1 MASAL
6 TIFNGNIIA
15 DVEVSSKQSE
25 SHAFRAVATE
35 FPIQSGSIVSDHVFL
50 KPRELDVSFTSSNTP
65 GPGYTAQQVF
75 NAFKRH
81 FTNRDLL
88 KIITEHDTYENM
100 IIVDFQPVHKS
111 PHKGALECTLKF
123 QQINSVSIVAVPYLK
138 AIDTSA
144 QPTTNRGLISPL
156 KMTDASL
163 QALFPPPAK
172 K

>member
-1 MASAL
+1 MGSAL

-35 FPIQSGSIVSDHVFL
+35 YPIQNGSIVSDHVFL

-75 NAFKRH
+75 DAFKKH
-81 FTNRDLL
+81 FINRDLL
-88 KIITEHDTYENM
+88 KVITEHDTCDNM
-100 IIVDFQPVHKS
+100 VIVDFQPVHKA
-111 PHKGALECTLKF
+111 PNKGAFECTIKF
-123 QQINSVSIVAVPYLK
+123 QQINSVSVNSISYLN

-144 QPTTNRGLISPL
+144 QTEVNRGILSPVV
-156 KMTDASL
+156 K
-163 QALFPPPAK
+163 
-172 K
+172 